1 MRADAIFGPNGTE
14 ADLAPFRRPGI
25 DLTRTTE
32 VSMNTVADAALIF
45 GGDGTIHRHLP
56 SLHQTQIPVLVVPVG
71 SGNDF
76 ANAMGWGTTGLALAA
91 WQRFC
96 TRGDNLRRIDLG
108 LIAPLTP
115 GTATAR
121 TYYCCVAGA
130 GLDSDVNRRANQQ
143 PRWLRSRGGYIAALA
158 PALAAFRPTRVKV
171 SLRDA
176 QINEDAMLVACA
188 NAPSYGGGMRIAPGA
203 DLADGKLDVC
213 FVRRTGKLR
222 LLRLFPKV
230 FSGTHLG
237 LPEVEYLQTDW
248 LRIEGERP
256 LDIYADGE
264 YVCTTPAEVTV
275 VPQALRVIAPSG

>member
-1 MRADAIFGPNGTE
+1 MRAQAIFGPSATE
-14 ADLAPFRRPGI
+14 ADLAPFRLPGVE
-25 DLTRTTE
+25 LTRTAE
-32 VSMNTVADAALIF
+32 LSMNTVADAALIF

-56 SLHQTQIPVLVVPVG
+56 SLHQTQIPVLVVPTG

-76 ANAMGWGTTGLALAA
+76 AKAMGWGTPASALAA

-115 GTATAR
+115 GAAAQR
-121 TYYCCVAGA
+121 TYYCCIGGA
-130 GLDSDVNRRANQQ
+130 GLDSEVNRRANQQ
-143 PRWLRSRGGYIAALA
+143 PRWLRSHGGYVAALA
-158 PALAAFRPTRVKV
+158 PALTSFQPTRVTI

-176 QINEDAMLVACA
+176 QISDDAMLVAFA
-188 NAPSYGGGMRIAPGA
+188 NAPSYGGGMRIAPRA
-203 DLADGKLDVC
+203 EMADGKLDVC

-230 FSGTHLG
+230 FSGSHLD
-237 LPEVEYLQTDW
+237 LPEVEYRQTDW
-248 LRIEGERP
+248 LRIESERP

-264 YVCTTPAEVTV
+264 YVCSTPAEVTV
-275 VPQALRVIAPSG
+275 VPQALRVIAA